1 MQGRQFQ
8 IQGTPVRYEL
18 VVEWVGGHAVH
29 VASLAADPGVRCIAP
44 GPEQAIARLQARLE
58 AAATAPAPTWSR
70 QAPSRG
76 AAWA

>member
-1 MQGRQFQ
+1 MPARQFQ
-8 IQGTPVRYEL
+8 IHGTPVRYEL
-18 VVEWVGGHAVH
+18 AVEWVGGHAVH

-58 AAATAPAPTWSR
+58 AAAAAPAPPWTR
-70 QAPSRG
+70 QAPPCG

>member
-1 MQGRQFQ
+1 MPARQFQ
-8 IQGTPVRYEL
+8 IQGAPVGYEL

-29 VASLAADPGVRCIAP
+29 VASLSADPGVRCIAP

-58 AAATAPAPTWSR
+58 AAAAAPVPTWSR
-70 QAPSRG
+70 QASSRG